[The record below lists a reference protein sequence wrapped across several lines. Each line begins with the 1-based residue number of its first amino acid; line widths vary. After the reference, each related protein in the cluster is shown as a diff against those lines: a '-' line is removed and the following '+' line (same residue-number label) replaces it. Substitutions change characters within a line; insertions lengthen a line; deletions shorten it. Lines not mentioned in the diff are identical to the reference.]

1 MLRYGLIL
9 AFAALGAAAPAAAP
23 QAAPFPLKNVR
34 LLDGPFKDAVDRDVR
49 YLLSLDTDRLLYTFR
64 VNAGLPATAKP
75 LGGWEKPDC
84 ELRGHSLGHYLTA
97 CSLMYAATGDERLKQ
112 RAATVVRGLAEVQA
126 ALPSQGYH
134 AGYLSAF
141 PESFLDRWDETGKV
155 WAPWY
160 TLHKIMA
167 GLVDAYKV
175 FGDKQA
181 LDVAVRM
188 ASWVKYRVDRRTPEQ
203 MQKSMNNEIG
213 GISESLA
220 NVYAITGNPDQL
232 RTAKAFDHDVIFG
245 PLSQGVDPF
254 DGKHANTQIPKL
266 IAAARLYEVT
276 GDPRYRR
283 IAEFGWQRV
292 ALARSY
298 VHGGHSD
305 NEHFFPVSQFA
316 QHLGPDT
323 AETCNTYNMLK
334 LTRHLMAWQPSA
346 ELAEFNERA
355 LFNHILA
362 AQDPKT
368 GMFVYFAT
376 VKPGHFKTYS
386 TPENSFWCCVGT
398 GMENPARY
406 GESIYFH
413 SADALYVNLFIAS
426 ELTWKE
432 KGVVLRQETRFPD
445 DDRVQLTVNCERPV
459 ELTLNLRHPRWAEGM
474 TIAVNGKTVD
484 AGGSGMYAAVIRTWK
499 DGDRV
504 ELRLPMALR
513 TEPLP
518 GTTDKFAFLYGP
530 IVLAGGLGREG
541 LESIDEYA
549 VDQTDYSKLPAPAVP
564 KLAAAIVAKPAAL
577 VTPVEGQPLTF
588 RVKGVGSP
596 EGVLLTPLFRT
607 NHQRYAVY
615 WDVNREQ

>member
-1 MLRYGLIL
+1 MLRYGPIL
-9 AFAALGAAAPAAAP
+9 AFAALATAAPAVAP
-23 QAAPFPLKNVR
+23 QAAPFPLKDVR
-34 LLDGPFKDAVDRDVR
+34 LLDGPFKDAVNRNVN
-49 YLLSLDTDRLLYTFR
+49 YLLSLDPDRLLYTFR

-112 RAATVVRGLAEVQA
+112 RAAAVVKGLAQVQA

-141 PESFLDRWDETGKV
+141 PESFLDRWDEAGKV

-167 GLVDAYKV
+167 GLVDDYEV

-188 ASWVKYRVDRRTPEQ
+188 AGWVKYRVDRRTPEQ
-203 MQKSMNNEIG
+203 MQKSMNIEIG

-220 NVYAITGNPDQL
+220 NLYAITGNPDQL
-232 RTAKAFDHDVIFG
+232 RTARAFDHDVIFG

-266 IAAARLYEVT
+266 IAAARLYELT
-276 GDPRYRR
+276 GDTKYRR

-292 ALARSY
+292 ALSRSY

-305 NEHFFPVSQFA
+305 NEHFFPVNEFA

-346 ELAEFNERA
+346 ELSEFNERA
-355 LFNHILA
+355 LFNHILS

-426 ELTWKE
+426 EVTWKE

-445 DDRVQLTVNCERPV
+445 EDRVQLTVKCERPV
-459 ELTLNLRHPRWAEGM
+459 ELNLNLRHPRWAEGM

-484 AGGSGMYAAVIRTWK
+484 AGGPGTYAAVKRKWK
-499 DGDRV
+499 NGDRV

-518 GTTDKFAFLYGP
+518 GTTDKIAFLYGP

-549 VDQTDYSKLPAPAVP
+549 VDQTDYSKLPTPAVP
-564 KLAAAIVAKPAAL
+564 KLAAVSVAKPAAL
-577 VTPVEGQPLTF
+577 VTPVEGQALTF
-588 RVKGVGSP
+588 RMKGVGSP

-615 WDVNREQ
+615 WDVIREQ